1 MTTVQSPTTHT
12 EATDPIVALRGA
24 VTGVVAGPDDPE
36 YRRATPWNVAVPVTP
51 RALVIPTDADDVA
64 ATIRIAADHGLTVA
78 VASTGHGAVATDESS
93 ILIHTGALTEC
104 TVDAT
109 TRTARVGAGVMWQTV
124 MDAAA
129 PHGLAPLVGS
139 TPALGV
145 VGFLTGGGI
154 GPMVRTYG
162 ASSDHVRAFDLVTGA
177 GEQLRATATENPDL
191 FWGLRGGKGT
201 LGIVTAVEIE
211 LVALTQFFGGAL
223 YFAAADAPAV
233 LRAWRD
239 WSADL
244 PEDTNTSIA
253 FLQLPPLPDVPPP
266 LAGAFTVAVR
276 YTSVAD
282 AEQAAAVLAPMR
294 AVAEPIIDMIGVMPY
309 SAIGAV
315 HSDPV
320 DPMPAFQDHT
330 LLASLPADAVEAL
343 LAVTGPDSGSP
354 QTIVELR
361 RLGGALARPAADP
374 SAFCHRDVEYTLMVI
389 GVLAPEIA
397 AVVPVH
403 ANSVIAAMSSWS
415 TGGELPNFAHCC
427 EPAHLARRYDEKTFH
442 RLADL
447 AERHDP
453 AKVLAVGHAV
463 RHMEPFTL

>member
-1 MTTVQSPTTHT
+1 MTTVQSPAPRTD
-12 EATDPIVALRGA
+12 ATDPIAELRAA
-24 VTGVVAGPDDPE
+24 VTGVVAGPDDAE

-51 RALVIPTDADDVA
+51 RAVVVAESADDVA
-64 ATIRIAADHGLTVA
+64 ATIRIAAEHGLSVVVT
-78 VASTGHGAVATDESS
+78 STGHGAFATAESS
-93 ILIHTGALTEC
+93 ILVHTGGLTEC
-104 TVDAT
+104 TVNAAA
-109 TRTARVGAGVMWQTV
+109 RTARIGAGVLWQTV

-154 GPMVRTYG
+154 GPMVRTFG
-162 ASSDHVRAFDLVTGA
+162 ASSDHVRAFDVVTGN
-177 GEQLRATATENPDL
+177 GEQLRATPTENPDL

-201 LGIVTAVEIE
+201 LGVVTAVEID
-211 LVALTQFFGGAL
+211 LLPITQFFGGAV
-223 YFAAADAPAV
+223 YFAADDAPAV
-233 LRAWRD
+233 LRTWQQ

-244 PEDTNTSIA
+244 PETANTSIA

-276 YTSVAD
+276 YTSIAD
-282 AEQAAAVLAPMR
+282 PEQAAEVLAPMR

-320 DPMPAFQDHT
+320 DPMPAYQDHA
-330 LLASLPADAVEAL
+330 LLASLPIEAVEAL
-343 LAVTGPDSGSP
+343 LAVAGPDSGSP

-361 RLGGALARPAADP
+361 RLGGALARPAIDP
-374 SAFCHRDVEYTLMVI
+374 SAFCHRGAEYTVMVI
-389 GVLAPEIA
+389 GVLVPEIA
-397 AVVPVH
+397 AVIPVH
-403 ANSVIAAMSSWS
+403 ANAVVAAMSPWS
-415 TGGELPNFAHCC
+415 TGGELPNFAHSC
-427 EPAHLARRYDEKTFH
+427 EPTQLARRYDEKTLH

-453 AKVLAVGHAV
+453 AKVLAVGHAI